1 MNDKLDIFEI
11 SPNGAIWRMA
21 VQSHEEGLQM
31 MEELSQSGNEV
42 RMMNLSTNEIIAT
55 KPGS

>member
-21 VQSHEEGLQM
+21 VQSHEEGLQK
-31 MEELSQSGNEV
+31 MEELSANGNEH
-42 RMMNLSTNEIIAT
+42 RLMDLATNQIVAT
-55 KPGS
+55 KTPS